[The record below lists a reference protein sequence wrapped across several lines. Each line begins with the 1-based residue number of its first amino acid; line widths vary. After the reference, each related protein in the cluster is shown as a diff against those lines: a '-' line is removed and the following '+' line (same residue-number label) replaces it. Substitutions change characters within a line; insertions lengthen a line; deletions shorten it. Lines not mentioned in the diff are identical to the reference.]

1 MDTYTLELRQ
11 KEAQVI
17 NANGDYDFIV
27 QEKILLE
34 EGDSVVMKSVYIDTE
49 ASSNQKIN
57 VPHDLTLTMDFIK
70 WWRYYFVKNI
80 EGQPNDP
87 SIKQVGDP
95 DTFFVQPND
104 DTYIICDGVDTT
116 GSGAGD
122 IAFSNDLFF
131 RSFGSYGTPDGGGF
145 DLLIE
150 YKTFTN
156 EDASIRITI
165 PKFKSGGKLS
175 GTNVKLAKPLVWRKD
190 GYPTLG
196 NDGLKFTPSKE
207 EMASKF
213 NTQWEPD
220 FSEGLGGDIFV
231 EPRQETA
238 TVTIEQGAYSP
249 VDLCNT
255 INTQLTLFSQRPA
268 GNEDLLYGNKFLQ
281 PEQQYFSGFRANTI
295 AVGGGDRPNV
305 LVVKG
310 ETDEATKKYVQ
321 IVGANQVEL
330 TYLDS
335 VQKFAWNQ
343 LHTSY
348 LDGNGTP
355 VVFYDADNGTTR
367 DAYSGVSWT
376 FLGAKRDDTG
386 EDFDFWNG
394 LLGFDLQSLYPTF
407 DFVVYENATWESSG
421 GKNILM
427 ANYTDGFKQGEQ
439 FTTGLNTIGALVPSS
454 KDTITAS
461 GGFAFPLSGDTTN
474 PTNGKNVIIE
484 ASNSVLGSTST
495 FGYFLIE
502 VNAKFGGNFVMR
514 NENKNNIR
522 AIVGRFYEVNSY
534 TSGSE
539 ADSLIYTHKG
549 SPVFLESFACRIL
562 DSDKNVAPNLG
573 DDNTIFL
580 QVVKA
585 LKEPDQQKK

>member
-57 VPHDLTLTMDFIK
+57 VPHDLTLTMDYIK
-70 WWRYYFVKNI
+70 WWRYYFVKKV
-80 EGQPNDP
+80 EGTD
-87 SIKQVGDP
+87 SSVLQVGESDP
-95 DTFFVQPND
+95 LDPTN
-104 DTYIICDGVDTT
+104 DTYILSDAQNTS

-150 YKTFTN
+150 YKTFSN
-156 EDASIRITI
+156 EDASIRISI

-175 GTNVKLAKPLVWRKD
+175 GTNVKLSKALVWRKD
-190 GYPTLG
+190 GYPSLG
-196 NDGLKFTPSKE
+196 NDGLKFTPSKA
-207 EMASKF
+207 EMASKY

-220 FSEGLGGDIFV
+220 FSEGLGGEIFV

-238 TVTIEQGAYSP
+238 TVNLEQGAYSP
-249 VDLCNT
+249 VDLCNS
-255 INTQLTLFSQRPA
+255 INTQLTRFSKA
-268 GNEDLLYGNKFLQ
+268 SGSTDLLYGNPFLK
-281 PEQQYFSGFRANTI
+281 PETKYFSSTTANTV
-295 AVGGGDRPNV
+295 AVGGQDGVNV
-305 LVVKG
+305 LTINPDASG
-310 ETDEATKKYVQ
+310 SLTKYLQ
-321 IVGANQVEL
+321 LVGANQVEL

-348 LDGNGTP
+348 LDDNGTP
-355 VVFYDADNGTTR
+355 VVFYDATTGETR
-367 DAYSGVSWT
+367 DAYSGISWT

-386 EDFDFWNG
+386 EDFDFWTG
-394 LLGFDLQSLYPTF
+394 LMGFDLQALYPSFTF
-407 DFVVYENATWESSG
+407 KVFENEPWESG
-421 GKNILM
+421 GAKSVLVC
-427 ANYTDGFKQGEQ
+427 NYSDGFKQGQQ
-439 FTTGLNTIGALVPSS
+439 FTAGLNTIGALVPSS

-461 GGFAFPLSGDTTN
+461 GGFAFPLASNTTN
-474 PTNGKNVIIE
+474 PTNGKNIIIE

-502 VNAKFGGNFVMR
+502 VNAKFGGNFVMK
-514 NENKNNIR
+514 NQNKNNIR

-549 SPVFLESFACRIL
+549 NPVFLESFACRIL

-585 LKEPDQQKK
+585 LKEPDQQKNK